1 MLKGVGGGL
10 KGEEER
16 VTVGHRVVYPVR
28 DHEEW
33 PQLVRVAEG
42 GIFVAQGFVVRDR
55 TRGVTSPIRSKQ
67 RGHWRV
73 VAGRKGWLLPDASGP
88 PASGKEAS
96 EADGARNPAEED
108 SR

>member
-55 TRGVTSPIRSKQ
+55 TRGGYVTDSFETEGALAGRSWAQRLATARRRRRAGVGQ
-67 RGHWRV
+67 RGLGG
-73 VAGRKGWLLPDASGP
+73 GRRP
-88 PASGKEAS
+88 
-96 EADGARNPAEED
+96 
-108 SR
+108 